1 MEDFFV
7 EEAAP
12 VKQVGRLGWALHA
25 PSVLWWLAVFKPNR
39 PRIQTAYKL
48 LLPVRE
54 QG

>member
-12 VKQVGRLGWALHA
+12 VEQVGGLGWALST
-25 PSVLWWLAVFKPNR
+25 PSVLRWLAIFKANG
-39 PRIQTAYKL
+39 PRLQPAYKL
-48 LLPVRE
+48 LLPVKE